1 MTSSD
6 EQTKYD
12 TVEYQLQL
20 DSFRIQCLTARQS
33 NKIICV
39 KYRLLYLEGKEL
51 FKMTPS
57 EELFSKLFN
66 HEKSLVKDMDDL
78 TLRSHREELAKIAF
92 EARARL
98 TAADDEEK
106 TRKPRKEKGF
116 TRSVKTDD
124 VTSDA
129 INHIVE
135 RTKEQKKADKFLE
148 GMAKLGISND
158 VAMTM
163 LSAGTIKAHL
173 EKKNPTGEVT
183 QPTLPIGSTNP
194 ERQAA
199 IDKAVV
205 EINTPKP
212 VAPFVNPFAK

>member
-1 MTSSD
+1 MLID
-6 EQTKYD
+6 EQRD
-12 TVEYQLQL
+12 EIEYQLQI

-33 NKIICV
+33 NKTICEQY
-39 KYRLLYLEGKEL
+39 KLTYLEGIRL
-51 FKMTPS
+51 FTMTPQ

-66 HEKSLVKDMDDL
+66 HEKSLVKDMDDV
-78 TLRSHREELAKIAF
+78 TLRSHREELSRIAF

-98 TAADDEEK
+98 SAADDEEK
-106 TRKPRKEKGF
+106 TRKPKAIKGF
-116 TRSVKTDD
+116 SRSVKTDD

-158 VAMTM
+158 VAMSM

-173 EKKNPTGEVT
+173 EKKNGAGETV

-199 IDKAVV
+199 IDKAVE
-205 EINTPKP
+205 EINTPKSIT
-212 VAPFVNPFAK
+212 PFVNPFSE

>member
-1 MTSSD
+1 
-6 EQTKYD
+6 
-12 TVEYQLQL
+12 
-20 DSFRIQCLTARQS
+20 
-33 NKIICV
+33 
-39 KYRLLYLEGKEL
+39 
-51 FKMTPS
+51 MTPS

-158 VAMTM
+158 VAATL

-173 EKKNPTGEVT
+173 DKKNNPDNKPVT
-183 QPTLPIGSTNP
+183 EPFVSSPAVQDSV
-194 ERQAA
+194 
-199 IDKAVV
+199 KAHELIEQIIEQVK
-205 EINTPKP
+205 EDSAKTPKT
-212 VAPFVNPFAK
+212 FVNPFAK